1 LIVRRFLAVGIG
13 LAVLLAAG
21 CNGSPGAT
29 NLSNGASSPPA
40 AAAPTPGISP
50 ADNLGGVGAPSIG
63 SILGSNQ
70 TPPPNT
76 TWIIATDPGAPF
88 SYEVPS
94 SWTGRA
100 ASPWEEGGQV
110 IGSVLAA
117 GPDPTRLA
125 TDFSIPG
132 VAIGLSANAGSLSA
146 HEVVEAD
153 TSYARSC
160 TTGSTQDTTESGTT
174 ASFRLWQHCAG
185 GNGYLLV
192 MAIVPVD
199 GKGLIE
205 VIFQGVTE
213 ADLGYLGHIVA
224 SLAATGPTGS
234 PGPNSTPGRPVP
246 GQPYTISIDTCQNQH
261 GQGIAEGYIRN
272 DDALH
277 HAFRV
282 VVTFFDSNGVLLND
296 TGGTTPDVPPGIT
309 ARWQAVVPSG
319 LPSVTVSC
327 AITKV
332 ELVN

>member
-1 LIVRRFLAVGIG
+1 MRPPVPLLGIG
-13 LAVLLAAG
+13 LAALLAAG
-21 CNGSPGAT
+21 CAGSPGAT
-29 NLSNGASSPPA
+29 NVGNGASSPPTT
-40 AAAPTPGISP
+40 AAPTPGISP
-50 ADNLGGVGAPSIG
+50 AGDLGGVGAPSIG

-76 TWIIATDPGAPF
+76 TWIIVTDPGATF

-94 SWTGRA
+94 SWTGHA

-132 VAIGLSANAGSLSA
+132 VAIGLSTNPRGMSA
-146 HEVVEAD
+146 HGVVEAD
-153 TSYARSC
+153 ASYGGSC
-160 TTGSTQDTTESGTT
+160 TPSEIQDTTESGAT
-174 ASFRLWQHCAG
+174 ASFRLWEHCAG

-192 MAIVPVD
+192 MAIVPAD
-199 GKGLIE
+199 GQGLIE
-205 VIFQGVTE
+205 IIFQGVTE
-213 ADLGYLGHIVA
+213 ADVGYLNHIVA
-224 SLAATGPTGS
+224 SVAATGAIAS
-234 PGPNSTPGRPVP
+234 PGPGFTPGGPVP

-272 DDALH
+272 DDSRH

-282 VVTFFDSNGVLLND
+282 IVAFSDSNGVLLND

-309 ARWQAVVPSG
+309 ARWQAVVASG

-327 AITKV
+327 RITGI